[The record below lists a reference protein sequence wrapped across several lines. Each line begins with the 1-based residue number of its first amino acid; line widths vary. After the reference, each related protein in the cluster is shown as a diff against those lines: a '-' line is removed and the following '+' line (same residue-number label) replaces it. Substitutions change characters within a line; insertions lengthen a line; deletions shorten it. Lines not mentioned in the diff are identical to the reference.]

1 MQNLKSRLG
10 NLEQNGRGGK
20 PIIVVVAPDE
30 TEAEAFTRLGIDRV
44 KLPPDQ
50 LVVIIDRNHEHV
62 R

>member
-1 MQNLKSRLG
+1 MHSLKSRLV

-30 TEAEAFTRLGIDRV
+30 KETEAFARLGIDRV
-44 KLPPDQ
+44 KLHPDQ
-50 LVVIIDRNHEHV
+50 LVVIIDRN